1 MNIPAALTNA
11 ALASLVNRIFSGRAA
26 FITRL
31 THAMG
36 GSKSCGLES
45 AILIIDLKQ

>member
-31 THAMG
+31 THAIG

-45 AILIIDLKQ
+45 AIFDD